1 MATESPARPVG
12 EIVDRLDSAT
22 NQPSLSVH
30 DLLEEFGESSFLP
43 ALMVPALLTVSP
55 LSGIPLFSTVCGLTI
70 AFIAGQMLLRRSHLW
85 LPGFIM
91 RRRIDGPRAR
101 TAVSKLRRLSDWL
114 DRHSRQR
121 FRVLTVPPFR
131 QWLYLLC
138 FLCGAA
144 MPFLELVPFSSSLLG
159 TAVMIMATALLARDG
174 LLALIGS
181 VVIGA
186 VAVGVPLFAFGVI

>member
-70 AFIAGQMLLRRSHLW
+70 AFIAEAVQEIEDESLQEEIVGRVEAWLLRRR
-85 LPGFIM
+85 G
-91 RRRIDGPRAR
+91 
-101 TAVSKLRRLSDWL
+101 
-114 DRHSRQR
+114 
-121 FRVLTVPPFR
+121 
-131 QWLYLLC
+131 
-138 FLCGAA
+138 
-144 MPFLELVPFSSSLLG
+144 
-159 TAVMIMATALLARDG
+159 
-174 LLALIGS
+174 
-181 VVIGA
+181 
-186 VAVGVPLFAFGVI
+186 

>member
-1 MATESPARPVG
+1 MSIETCHQGPCPAQGARP
-12 EIVDRLDSAT
+12 E
-22 NQPSLSVH
+22 PSH
-30 DLLEEFGESSFLP
+30 
-43 ALMVPALLTVSP
+43 
-55 LSGIPLFSTVCGLTI
+55 
-70 AFIAGQMLLRRSHLW
+70 
-85 LPGFIM
+85 
-91 RRRIDGPRAR
+91 
-101 TAVSKLRRLSDWL
+101 
-114 DRHSRQR
+114 RHTRQR

-159 TAVMIMATALLARDG
+159 TAVVIMATALLARDG
-174 LLALIGS
+174 LLALLGS